1 MAVTATMQHIE
12 RMLTPTVIVYATI
25 AQAFSELFV
34 VVFAVVPLPYK
45 QERLAVLG
53 DVVKVDAGRGPI
65 VADCDTRV
73 LELALAAWNVR
84 LSRKV
89 EAAQARAAV
98 IVGIAMTLAVA
109 QKERLQVRAAPNV
122 GDAG

>member
-1 MAVTATMQHIE
+1 MENPSRGSIIRHVNFNYGSDGYNVTYQTRI
-12 RMLTPTVIVYATI
+12 LTPAVIVYATI
-25 AQAFSELFV
+25 AHALAKLFV
-34 VVFAVVPLPYK
+34 VVLAVVPLPYK

-65 VADCDTRV
+65 VADGHTRV

-89 EAAQARAAV
+89 EAAQAGAAV
-98 IVGIAMTLAVA
+98 IV
-109 QKERLQVRAAPNV
+109 
-122 GDAG
+122 